1 MIENLHIRVKHVRG
15 KLEAILTRPGQK
27 VAEWERKEFIQLLSH
42 KFASRMNTGNHRGT

>member
-27 VAEWERKEFIQLLSH
+27 VAFTTSVVLV
-42 KFASRMNTGNHRGT
+42 KFTGPA